1 MNNLNRGIATTNLI
15 LRSPYS
21 QRILC
26 AWLGLRLLDCEHC
39 LLYRTRYSSS
49 SLTLLLLI
57 TELPIVTL
65 IYSRYRQNRKQCMYL
80 RAVGRGVLGV
90 PVGAIVVGSPVTF

>member
-49 SLTLLLLI
+49 SLTLLLL
-57 TELPIVTL
+57 
-65 IYSRYRQNRKQCMYL
+65 YL

-90 PVGAIVVGSPVTF
+90 PVGEPKGSIEYLICLPAHGAIIGAWFGAWPMSLD